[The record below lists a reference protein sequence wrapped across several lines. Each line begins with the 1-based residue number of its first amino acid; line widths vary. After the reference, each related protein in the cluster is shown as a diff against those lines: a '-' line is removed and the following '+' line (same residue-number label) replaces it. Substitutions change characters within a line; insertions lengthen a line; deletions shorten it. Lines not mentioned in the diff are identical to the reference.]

1 MAKIVTGNTDILRE
15 YYELRA
21 GTYDVT
27 SAVYQLLEDHWF
39 RDSMERIV
47 FITSNSSE
55 VFYKSGVV
63 LKLTGENLDD
73 TNPELWRVSQLSAL
87 LNSNGETIMFSG
99 SISITSNYKMAVGSI
114 ASEVIILD
122 PVGGLQ
128 ILNEDTMP
136 SSAELLGEI
145 QIKRDGVP
153 YVSISYT
160 EKSSTWDSGMKL
172 RAIGRTD
179 ESNQKGSSGKI
190 QNLDIIIVEK
200 DGREIFRIEDFGYV
214 YSQFTDAILDAGP
227 DAFIEHFLS
236 GDDQIEG
243 TAGLD
248 MIYAGAGD
256 DRVDSGAGDDLLIG
270 GNGLG
275 NDSYIGGAGIDTIK
289 YSSAAADI
297 RVSLEEGNAYSI
309 FENLAGI
316 GFDKLSG
323 IENIIGGKFNDTLIG
338 DKNKN
343 LIDAGAGND
352 ILFGGAGNDT
362 LIGGEG
368 NDTLDGGDGLDF
380 ALFDAP
386 VSAINKTS
394 DGWLVSG
401 DSLLNI
407 ERLEFSDIVVA
418 LDITGNAGIA
428 AKLLGATFGKE
439 SISNKALVGVALSYL
454 DAGVSY
460 PVLMELAI
468 NAKLGATASN
478 AAVVE
483 LLYTNVVGAPPSG
496 NDLDFFTDWL
506 DKGIY
511 TKMSFGVLAADTELN
526 AANVDLIG
534 LAATGLEYTPYV
546 A

>member
-47 FITSNSSE
+47 VITSDSSE
-55 VFYKSGVV
+55 VFYKSGAI

-73 TNPELWRVSQLSAL
+73 TNPELWRVSKLSAL
-87 LNSNGETIMFSG
+87 LNSNGETIIFSG
-99 SISITSNYKMAVGSI
+99 NISITSKYKMAVGSI
-114 ASEVIILD
+114 ASQVIILD

-128 ILNEDTMP
+128 ILNEDSMP
-136 SSAELLGEI
+136 LSAELLGEI

-153 YVSISYT
+153 YASISYI
-160 EKSSTWDSGMKL
+160 EKSSTWDTGMKL

-179 ESNQKGSSGKI
+179 ESNQKGSSGKT
-190 QNLDIIIVEK
+190 QSLDVIIIEK
-200 DGREIFRIEDFGYV
+200 DGQEIFRIEDFGYV

-227 DAFIEHFLS
+227 DTFIEHFLS

-243 TAGLD
+243 TAGAD
-248 MIYAGAGD
+248 RIYAGAGD
-256 DRVDSGAGDDLLIG
+256 DTVDSGAGDDLLIG

-275 NDSYIGGAGIDTIK
+275 NDLYIGGAGIDTIK
-289 YSSAAADI
+289 YSSAASGI
-297 RVSLEEGNAYSI
+297 RVSLEEGNASSI
-309 FENLAGI
+309 FESLAAI

-352 ILFGGAGNDT
+352 ILFGGVGNDT

-368 NDTLDGGDGLDF
+368 NDILDGGDGLDF
-380 ALFDAP
+380 AVFDAP
-386 VSAINKTS
+386 ASAINKTS
-394 DGWLVSG
+394 DGWLVNG

-407 ERLEFSDIVVA
+407 ERLEFSDTVVA
-418 LDITGNAGIA
+418 LDITGNAGIV

-454 DAGVSY
+454 DAGLSY
-460 PVLMELAI
+460 PALMELAI
-468 NAKLGATASN
+468 NAKLGATANN
-478 AAVVE
+478 ADIVE
-483 LLYTNVVGAPPSG
+483 MIYTNVVGAPPSG
-496 NDLDFFTDWL
+496 NDLAFFTDWL
-506 DKGIY
+506 DKGVY
-511 TKMSFGVLAADTELN
+511 TKASFGLLAADTELN
-526 AANVDLIG
+526 IVNVGLVG
-534 LAATGLEYTPYV
+534 LASTGLEYTPYV

>member
-47 FITSNSSE
+47 VITSDSSE
-55 VFYKSGVV
+55 VFYKSGAI

-73 TNPELWRVSQLSAL
+73 TNPELWRVSKLSAL
-87 LNSNGETIMFSG
+87 LNSNGETIIFSG
-99 SISITSNYKMAVGSI
+99 NISITSKYKMAVGSI
-114 ASEVIILD
+114 ASQVIILD

-128 ILNEDTMP
+128 ILNEDSMP
-136 SSAELLGEI
+136 LSAELLGEI

-153 YVSISYT
+153 YASISYI
-160 EKSSTWDSGMKL
+160 EKSSTWDTGMKL

-179 ESNQKGSSGKI
+179 ESNQKGSSGKT
-190 QNLDIIIVEK
+190 QSLDVIIFEK
-200 DGREIFRIEDFGYV
+200 DGQEIFRIEDFGYV
-214 YSQFTDAILDAGP
+214 YSQFTDAILEAGP
-227 DAFIEHFLS
+227 DTFVEHFLS

-243 TAGLD
+243 TAGAD
-248 MIYAGAGD
+248 RIYAGAGD
-256 DRVDSGAGDDLLIG
+256 DTVDSGAGDDLLIG

-275 NDSYIGGAGIDTIK
+275 NDLYIGGAGIDTIK
-289 YSSAAADI
+289 YSSAASGI
-297 RVSLEEGNAYSI
+297 RVSLEEGNASSI
-309 FENLAGI
+309 FENLAAI

-352 ILFGGAGNDT
+352 ILFGGVGNDT

-368 NDTLDGGDGLDF
+368 NDILDGGDGLDF
-380 ALFDAP
+380 AVFDAP
-386 VSAINKTS
+386 ASAINKTS
-394 DGWLVSG
+394 DGWLVNG

-407 ERLEFSDIVVA
+407 ERLEFSDTVVA
-418 LDITGNAGIA
+418 LDITGNAGIV

-454 DAGVSY
+454 DAGLGY
-460 PVLMELAI
+460 PALMELAI
-468 NAKLGATASN
+468 NAKLGATANN
-478 AAVVE
+478 ADIVE
-483 LLYTNVVGAPPSG
+483 MIYTNVVGAPPSG
-496 NDLDFFTDWL
+496 NDLAFFTDWL

-511 TKMSFGVLAADTELN
+511 TKASFGVLAADTELN
-526 AANVDLIG
+526 IVNVGLVG
-534 LAATGLEYTPYV
+534 LASTGLEYTPYV